1 MCDQYMVA
9 RLNISDILLKE
20 YMKYES
26 SVLMLA
32 VTMRVWYQKP
42 SLSFAMWMVASWYCI
57 MASMIYVNKN
67 INANDKM

>member
-32 VTMRVWYQKP
+32 VTMRV
-42 SLSFAMWMVASWYCI
+42 
-57 MASMIYVNKN
+57 
-67 INANDKM
+67 